1 MVVGGEVHRDG
12 FGGAKDTRIGCIST
26 RRVFPEDRMGD
37 EMSGSGDEGE
47 YVISFL
53 LFWGRRELA
62 LFLCFPFV
70 YLPSFVGRGREVG
83 EGGALL

>member
-1 MVVGGEVHRDG
+1 
-12 FGGAKDTRIGCIST
+12 
-26 RRVFPEDRMGD
+26 MGD

-70 YLPSFVGRGREVG
+70 YLPSFVGRGREGG